1 MNEHGAV
8 EVMANGEPRS
18 VPAGSTVAAL
28 LERLAVDPATVV
40 VERNGTILRGPA
52 LGQVVLEPGDVLE
65 IVHFVG
71 GG

>member
-1 MNEHGAV
+1 MSERGAI
-8 EVMANGEPRS
+8 EVVANGEPRS
-18 VPAGSTVAAL
+18 VPAGSTVVTL

-40 VERNGTILRGPA
+40 VERNGEILRGSA
-52 LGQVVLEPGDVLE
+52 LGQAALEPGDVLE